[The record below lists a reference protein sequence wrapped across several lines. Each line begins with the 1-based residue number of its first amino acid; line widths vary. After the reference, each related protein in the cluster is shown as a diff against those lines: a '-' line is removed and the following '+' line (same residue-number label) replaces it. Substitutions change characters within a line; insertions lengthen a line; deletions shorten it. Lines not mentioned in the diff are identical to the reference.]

1 MRVDRQN
8 LAIINILHRVWLAA
22 LVGWTSGALAQGTTD
37 LGRPPPSG
45 SQNPVL
51 PPPSGSQNPVLPPP
65 SGQRYLPG
73 IEGRFGTD
81 ERRRGQAAP
90 PVRSG
95 EGGLLGNVDPGSPA
109 FTGETVARLNEI
121 APAFRRCWRPPA
133 MSGPEQGVFV
143 VVRFSLRRDGT
154 IFGEP
159 RIRHTAGTQDQAL
172 RQRFSASVL
181 AAMRECAPLRL
192 SASLGQSIAGRPF
205 TIRFHG
211 RAPSNERQI

>member
-1 MRVDRQN
+1 MKRTP
-8 LAIINILHRVWLAA
+8 LLWLA
-22 LVGWTSGALAQGTTD
+22 LWVCWSMGAQAQGTTD

-45 SQNPVL
+45 LQNPVL

-73 IEGRFGTD
+73 IEGRFGEG
-81 ERRRGQAAP
+81 ERRKPRPTAP
-90 PVRSG
+90 SG
-95 EGGLLGNVDPGSPA
+95 SGDGGSLGVLAPDSPA
-109 FTGETVARLNEI
+109 FAGEIVSRITEI
-121 APAFRRCWRPPA
+121 APAFRRCWNPPP
-133 MSGPEQGVFV
+133 MSGPQQGIFAI
-143 VVRFSLRRDGT
+143 VRFSLRRDGS

-159 RIRHTAGTQDQAL
+159 RIRHIAGTADQDL
-172 RQRFSASVL
+172 RQRFTASVL

-192 SASLGQSIAGRPF
+192 SRSLGEGIAGRPF

>member
-1 MRVDRQN
+1 MN
-8 LAIINILHRVWLAA
+8 IIRPVWLAA
-22 LVGWTSGALAQGTTD
+22 LACWTSGALAQGTTD

-45 SQNPVL
+45 LQNPVL
-51 PPPSGSQNPVLPPP
+51 PPPSGSQNPVLPPA

-73 IEGRFGTD
+73 TEGRFGD
-81 ERRRGQAAP
+81 DQRRRMQSAAP
-90 PVRSG
+90 ARAG
-95 EGGLLGNVDPGSPA
+95 EGGSLGGVDPGSPA
-109 FTGETVARLNEI
+109 FAGETVTRLNEI

-133 MSGPEQGVFV
+133 MQGPDQGIFM

-172 RQRFSASVL
+172 RQRFSVSVL